1 MLHFNM
7 HAMWKDFPHKHQ
19 YATVQI
25 LNQFL
30 TFSLQ
35 ILKNFPL
42 FNFLKKVENL
52 VSQLFIST
60 AFSNMELRYIF
71 VFKL

>member
-7 HAMWKDFPHKHQ
+7 HAMSKDFPHKQQ
-19 YATVQI
+19 YTTVQI

-35 ILKNFPL
+35 NLKHFPL
-42 FNFLKKVENL
+42 FNFLKKVESL
-52 VSQLFIST
+52 ISQLFIST
-60 AFSNMELRYIF
+60 AFSYMEQRYIL
-71 VFKL
+71 VFQL